1 MQQTRPSVATEGC
14 GAPVGRGVRLLDAGV
29 VSILAAEDATRMD
42 TRRVEDDGEKQRQ
55 EKKQIPCGND
65 NKKSKNKSNRKGKSK
80 SKSKGKSKSKSK
92 SKSNGKRR
100 SRFPAGMT
108 NRRAKTRAKT
118 RAKARARARTTVKV

>member
-65 NKKSKNKSNRKGKSK
+65 NKKSKG
-80 SKSKGKSKSKSK
+80 KSKGKSKSNSK
-92 SKSNGKRR
+92 GIGNGKSRSNSKGR
-100 SRFPAGMT
+100 SRCRSACGCDNKWVAT
-108 NRRAKTRAKT
+108 YQARKRAERAI
-118 RAKARARARTTVKV
+118 